1 MILVTGATGH
11 IGNVLIRELVAR
23 GEKVRALILPG
34 ERCDSLSGL
43 PIEMVVGNILDPDTL
58 DRWMK
63 GVKLVY
69 HLAGIIS
76 ILPGDE
82 KLMYRV
88 NVEGA
93 RNVARA
99 ALEAKVKRLV
109 HTASVHALRR
119 EPHGVIMDENTPL
132 SLDGSAGAYDRT
144 KAEGAQA
151 VLELVREGLD
161 AVIVCPSGVI
171 GPHDYFGSEMG
182 QLVKTLATNKVH
194 FIVNGAYDFV
204 DVRDVVEGMI
214 LAAEKGRTGE
224 KYILSGEQVSLRWLS
239 KKTQTVTGLRAP
251 TVAVPIKAAL
261 FFSRYT
267 HHFYRLFNRTPQFT
281 TYSLKT
287 VIENSR
293 FSRAKAEKELGYNPR
308 PLVESIRDF
317 LTWRAEHYQKCYGK
331 IAGKAKVRSL
341 KAGKVGDPAWLHQRG
356 SGQ

>member
-23 GEKVRALILPG
+23 GEQVRALVLPG
-34 ERCDSLSGL
+34 ERCDSLNGL

-63 GVKLVY
+63 GVSQVY

-82 KLMYRV
+82 ELMQRV
-88 NVEGA
+88 NVDGA

-99 ALEAKVKRLV
+99 ALKANVGRMI

-119 EPHGVIMDENTPL
+119 EPHGVVMDERTPP
-132 SLDGSAGAYDRT
+132 SLDGCAGAYDRT
-144 KAEGAQA
+144 KAEGVQA
-151 VLELVREGLD
+151 VLEVVKEGLD

-182 QLVKTLATNKVH
+182 QLVKTLATSKLH

-204 DVRDVVEGMI
+204 DVRDVVSGMM

-239 KKTQTVTGLRAP
+239 KKTQLVAGLRVP
-251 TVAVPIKAAL
+251 TVAVPIKVAL

-267 HHFYRLFNRTPQFT
+267 HYFYRLFNKTPQFT

-293 FSRAKAEKELGYNPR
+293 FSRAKAERELGYNPR
-308 PLVESIRDF
+308 PLEESIRDF
-317 LTWRAEHYQKCYGK
+317 LAWRAEHYQINYDKK
-331 IAGKAKVRSL
+331 TGKARVRSL
-341 KAGKVGDPAWLHQRG
+341 KTDKAGDPA
-356 SGQ
+356 